1 MPTIFATSRAAFFCP
16 EAKKTAVA
24 ERAWFVVSFV
34 TTPGWKPAFV
44 SLSDALRASP
54 VNVVPL
60 RTATLTWPRLTL
72 AGAAAPLLLEAL
84 PAPAVGDADPGGA
97 TVFGVAGGLSSL
109 PPSTVNP
116 TTTRPTTMA
125 APSAIM
131 PASVPRERPPVV
143 PRGRPA
149 RAAPAAVRGGTV
161 ACEVEVRSGALR
173 GAGGAVAR
181 PAPAAVA
188 GAGPTGGVTAPPPL
202 TGGAAGAV
210 AEATAGAGAGAG
222 STAVA

>member
-72 AGAAAPLLLEAL
+72 AGAAAPVLLEAL
-84 PAPAVGDADPGGA
+84 PAPAVVDAGAGGA
-97 TVFGVAGGLSSL
+97 AGVGGAGGLSAL
-109 PPSTVNP
+109 PPGTGNP
-116 TTTRPTTMA
+116 AHTRTTPMA
-125 APSAIM
+125 A
-131 PASVPRERPPVV
+131 
-143 PRGRPA
+143 
-149 RAAPAAVRGGTV
+149 
-161 ACEVEVRSGALR
+161 
-173 GAGGAVAR
+173 
-181 PAPAAVA
+181 
-188 GAGPTGGVTAPPPL
+188 
-202 TGGAAGAV
+202 
-210 AEATAGAGAGAG
+210 
-222 STAVA
+222 